1 MSEPE
6 SLATIEALDEHLRR
20 HSYDRLLM
28 LSDGIFAIATTLA
41 ALNVRIPQHAASL
54 GELLTGSARSLLA
67 YALSFLI
74 AGIFWASHRNLFARL
89 RRVDTPLTILTLAM
103 LCLIALIPATIGSLY
118 VNHGGEAGLHLYGLT
133 MFACGIVNSCMWA
146 YAASRPD
153 LMIEGVRTRDRWI
166 RVAFTAAFPILF
178 LPVLLLP
185 SDRFASVMLPLVA
198 IVVLVRRVLLPRLL
212 GKSVR

>member
-1 MSEPE
+1 
-6 SLATIEALDEHLRR
+6 
-20 HSYDRLLM
+20 
-28 LSDGIFAIATTLA
+28 
-41 ALNVRIPQHAASL
+41 
-54 GELLTGSARSLLA
+54 
-67 YALSFLI
+67 
-74 AGIFWASHRNLFARL
+74 
-89 RRVDTPLTILTLAM
+89 
-103 LCLIALIPATIGSLY
+103 
-118 VNHGGEAGLHLYGLT
+118 
-133 MFACGIVNSCMWA
+133 MWA